1 VGLEARLSLD
11 LRPRLRSHAIAI
23 LFANQPKS
31 PFSQHPGTHA
41 HIHPFLAQEILGFDI
56 FLDKKLRPYIIE
68 VNRAPSFSCDS
79 EVDAEIKTGVL
90 THAIRLLNVRASDK
104 VCPCTILLLLYI

>member
-1 VGLEARLSLD
+1 M
-11 LRPRLRSHAIAI
+11 
-23 LFANQPKS
+23 
-31 PFSQHPGTHA
+31 
-41 HIHPFLAQEILGFDI
+41 
-56 FLDKKLRPYIIE
+56 RPYIIE